1 MQRIFT
7 MICVIAL
14 MSLNGASAQSGS
26 NNIAMNTFMAKP
38 GNSASPANVS
48 MWPNPASGSVNVYI
62 NSIREGDRGQV
73 VLYNAAG
80 KPCIISNLQ
89 NGNNKVFFNALP
101 AGMYYASIKLK
112 NNIVFSKKLI
122 VTKQF

>member
-1 MQRIFT
+1 MRQIFT
-7 MICVIAL
+7 TLCVFAIVGI
-14 MSLNGASAQSGS
+14 SNASAQSN

-38 GNSASPANVS
+38 GNSASPANIS
-48 MWPNPASGSVNVYI
+48 MWPNPVRGSVNIYI

-73 VLYNAAG
+73 VLYNSAG
-80 KPCIISNLQ
+80 KPCVISNLQ

-101 AGMYYASIKLK
+101 DGMYYANIKLK

-122 VTKQF
+122 VTKQY